1 MRRRQFEELLQR
13 VSGSVVLRPG
23 QVEALWRHYEL
34 LERWNARINLTRVI
48 ELDEA
53 VRFHYGESLFAASLV
68 PREAGT
74 LADVGS
80 GAGFPGF
87 VIAVAR
93 PELEVTLIE
102 SDQRKAAFLREA
114 TDLIPNVRVVAKR
127 SREVE
132 GRFDVAVARAVR
144 AEEVME
150 FAGRACRWVL
160 WIGTE
165 APRERVGLEWASEPL
180 PDGRGCV
187 WLARIARTGELF
199 PE

>member
-1 MRRRQFEELLQR
+1 MRRRRFEEE
-13 VSGSVVLRPG
+13 LRRLAGPAALTAA
-23 QVEALWRHYEL
+23 QLDALWHHYEL

-48 ELDEA
+48 ELEEA

-68 PREAGT
+68 PAEART

-93 PELEVTLIE
+93 PELAVTLIE

-114 TDLIPNVRVVAKR
+114 GDLAPNVRVVAKR
-127 SREVE
+127 SSEVE

-144 AEEVME
+144 AEEVVD
-150 FAGRACRWVL
+150 FAMRACRWVI

-165 APRERVGLEWASEPL
+165 APRGIEGLEWASEPL
-180 PDGRGCV
+180 PDGRGRV
-187 WLARIARTGELF
+187 WRTRIGAPGSGT
-199 PE
+199 P